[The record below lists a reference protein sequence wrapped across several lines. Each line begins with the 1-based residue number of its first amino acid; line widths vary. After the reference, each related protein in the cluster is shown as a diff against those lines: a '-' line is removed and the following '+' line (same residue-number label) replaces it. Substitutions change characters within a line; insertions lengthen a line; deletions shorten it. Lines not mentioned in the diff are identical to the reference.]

1 MKIEELGLSARPYN
15 VLKRKGINTVE
26 QLRQLSDDELMLFRG
41 MGRHSLAEIRKNV
54 TYVKIVTNADRIR
67 KMTDED
73 LADLIYDLNM
83 EGTYCTNKKEC
94 FEKLNADQLT
104 DEMCK
109 KFLLEWLKQPAE
121 VDYGKT

>member
-26 QLRQLSDDELMLFRG
+26 QLRQLSDDDLMLFRG
-41 MGRHSLAEIRKNV
+41 MGRHSLAEIRKSV

-73 LADLIYDLNM
+73 LVDLFYDLNM
-83 EGTYCTNKKEC
+83 EDTYCTNRKEC
-94 FEKLNADQLT
+94 FEKLDTDQIT
-104 DEMCK
+104 DAMCK
-109 KFLLEWLKQPAE
+109 KCLLEWLKQPAE